1 MPQVS
6 FDTHAAARKLEEA
19 GHTARQAQAV
29 VEVVSAATTFGM
41 RMAQDVERIKLQV
54 DNYMATKSDIANMAT
69 KDDIAEIRAELKEIR
84 DALGN
89 TREVVRE
96 VLRHEVTAIQNRWL
110 LGAGSISLSM
120 AGFALAVLSN
130 ERLSAILL
138 DHGLPIG
145 LGLLLISA
153 AVLIFLSRQK

>member
-41 RMAQDVERIKLQV
+41 RMAQAVERIKLQV

-69 KDDIAEIRAELKEIR
+69 KDDIANMATKDDIANMATKDDI
-84 DALGN
+84 AN
-89 TREVVRE
+89 MATR
-96 VLRHEVTAIQNRWL
+96 TT
-110 LGAGSISLSM
+110 
-120 AGFALAVLSN
+120 
-130 ERLSAILL
+130 
-138 DHGLPIG
+138 
-145 LGLLLISA
+145 
-153 AVLIFLSRQK
+153 SRK